1 MNNFFDGRKLSEL
14 RSWLNLIDDSV
25 CIEKDSL
32 EKILGEMKEKYSDYT
47 SQSDRAC
54 NMVNSKT
61 MIELSAEM
69 MRRQLFMDRDEFA
82 DLLTRLYEKAEAV
95 KNYKVSQLDDIRFCD
110 KINAMRDAEMNAEA
124 HNGGTFG

>member
-32 EKILGEMKEKYSDYT
+32 EKILGEMKEKYFDYT

-124 HNGGTFG
+124 HNGGTSG

>member
-1 MNNFFDGRKLSEL
+1 
-14 RSWLNLIDDSV
+14 
-25 CIEKDSL
+25 
-32 EKILGEMKEKYSDYT
+32 MKEKYFDYT

-124 HNGGTFG
+124 HNGGTSG